1 MLTFKFYIY
10 NINKHTGY
18 TNLHDILTLQ
28 YNKKVIIKLFI
39 IHIYMDHVNKWP
51 ITYLI
56 RYTYLINVRDL
67 KIANYKKI
75 TVGIYSVYIKF
86 NLILEVL

>member
-1 MLTFKFYIY
+1 
-10 NINKHTGY
+10 
-18 TNLHDILTLQ
+18 
-28 YNKKVIIKLFI
+28 
-39 IHIYMDHVNKWP
+39 MDHVNKWP